1 MRDTHDPT
9 DVSLRQIID
18 GSLAFIGLLAID
30 GTLLEANA
38 LALQAGGLQR
48 DDVIGRKFWDC
59 YWWSYDDGV
68 RQHLKAAHQ
77 RASQGEVVRYDVQVR
92 MAGGHLMWIDFQ
104 LVPRRDESGRITHLI
119 PSGLDLTARKLA
131 EAELRASEQKF
142 RGIFDNANSG
152 VALVSLD
159 GDWLE
164 VNDRLCDLLGYS
176 RDQLTAKTFQD
187 ITHPDDLQ
195 GDLDL
200 VRRLIAGEIE
210 SYTFDK
216 RYVRGDGSILWAAL
230 TVALQKDPAGR
241 PRHFISIVS
250 DITDRV
256 RAQQHQVFLM
266 SELAHRLKN
275 QLSIIQA
282 ITRQSAAGLSSIDE
296 FQDKLYGRLS
306 ALAASVDLIVH
317 RQWDTLDL
325 NDLVAKTLAPFSRRV
340 ITAGDRVTISG
351 DVAEILALAFH
362 ELATNATKYG
372 AWSRPEGSVTLRWS
386 ADNGQIAIAWVEANG
401 PEVRAPTRRGFGR
414 TIIETI
420 AAKKLRGTA
429 NLTFDPAGL
438 QWQMNFP
445 AASTADLR
453 ARPEYPETL

>member
-1 MRDTHDPT
+1 MQDTSPDPT

-48 DDVIGRKFWDC
+48 EDVIGRKFWDC
-59 YWWSYDDGV
+59 YWWSYDDEV
-68 RQHLKAAHQ
+68 RRNLQAALE
-77 RASQGEVVRYDVQVR
+77 RARQGEIVRYDVQVR
-92 MAGGHLMWIDFQ
+92 MAGGQLMWIDFQ
-104 LVPRRDESGRITHLI
+104 IVPRRDETGRITHLI

-159 GDWLE
+159 GGWLE
-164 VNDRLCDLLGYS
+164 VNDRLCELLGYS

-200 VRRLIAGEIE
+200 VTRLIAGDID
-210 SYTFDK
+210 SYKFDK
-216 RYVRGDGSILWAAL
+216 RYLRGDGSILWAAL
-230 TVALQKDPAGR
+230 TVALQKDTAGR
-241 PRHFISIVS
+241 ALHFISIVS
-250 DITDRV
+250 DITDRIS
-256 RAQQHQVFLM
+256 AQQHQVLLM

-282 ITRQSAAGLSSIDE
+282 IARQSASGMSSVDE

-306 ALAASVDLIVH
+306 ALAASVDLLVN

-325 NDLVAKTLAPFSRRV
+325 NELVAKTLAPFPRRV
-340 ITAGDRVTISG
+340 IAAGDHVTISG

-386 ADNGQIAIAWVEANG
+386 THNGQILIEWIEENG
-401 PEVRAPTRRGFGR
+401 PEVLPPARNGFGR

-429 NLTFDPAGL
+429 KVKYDPAGL
-438 QWQMNFP
+438 QWQLSFP
-445 AASTADLR
+445 SVFTTEVHA
-453 ARPEYPETL
+453 

>member
-1 MRDTHDPT
+1 MHDTSPDPT

-30 GTLLEANA
+30 GTLLEANR

-59 YWWSYDDGV
+59 YWWSYDEEV
-68 RQHLKAAHQ
+68 RRNLQAALE
-77 RASQGEVVRYDVQVR
+77 RARRGDIVRYDVQVR
-92 MAGGHLMWIDFQ
+92 MAGGQLMWIDFQ
-104 LVPRRDESGRITHLI
+104 IVPRRDETGRITHLI

-159 GDWLE
+159 GGWLE
-164 VNDRLCDLLGYS
+164 VNDRLCELLGYS

-187 ITHPDDLQ
+187 ITHPEDLQ
-195 GDLDL
+195 GDLEL
-200 VRRLIAGEIE
+200 VTRLIAGEID
-210 SYTFDK
+210 SYKFDK
-216 RYVRGDGSILWAAL
+216 RYLRGDGSILWAAL
-230 TVALQKDPAGR
+230 TVALQKDNAGR
-241 PRHFISIVS
+241 PLHFISIVS
-250 DITDRV
+250 DITDRIS
-256 RAQQHQVFLM
+256 AQQHQVLLM

-282 ITRQSAAGLSSIDE
+282 IARQSAASMSSLDE

-306 ALAASVDLIVH
+306 ALAASVDLLVN

-325 NDLVAKTLAPFSRRV
+325 NELVAKTLAPFPRRV
-340 ITAGDRVTISG
+340 IAAGDHVTISG

-386 ADNGQIAIAWVEANG
+386 THNGQILVEWIEENG
-401 PEVRAPTRRGFGR
+401 PEVLPPARSGFGR

-429 NLTFDPAGL
+429 KVKYDPAGL
-438 QWQMNFP
+438 QWQLSFP
-445 AASTADLR
+445 SVITTDVR
-453 ARPEYPETL
+453 A